1 MATAAS
7 CLSVFAGAAAT
18 TVAASSR
25 LMSRRA
31 VACAGYAGMDD
42 GGGGEGMMI
51 MARRRRL
58 VVPGIIATAGGG
70 VRLRPATKGAYT
82 CARAQRARGPSLA
95 TDQSLDIERANVH
108 VAYQG
113 SPGTAIE
120 EMVFK
125 AFPDCIAV
133 PCKKFVAAFEAV
145 DSSLADIVVLP
156 IENSSTGSFHQN
168 YDLLLRH
175 KLHIVQEVQVEIEL
189 CLWAL
194 PGVQKND
201 LRTIFSHPEEFAQC
215 EHSLSSL
222 RVIKKNV
229 DHCAA
234 GAEII
239 SMQNLGDAGV
249 IGNAQAAELYGLNIV
264 ECNFQDASP
273 NLTRYLVLAKTADI
287 PKEYGQYKTS
297 IVFGLEEG
305 PGILFKALSAFWMR
319 DINLSKIE
327 SRPNKREPMRTQG
340 NEKHF
345 NYIFYVDF
353 EASTAE
359 VQQRATFLRVLGCYQ
374 MREVGLTAPICQLST
389 VELVVNQE
397 KGTRCSSLGEAYP
410 CLVSVASGEPG
421 LAIVVGPVILR
432 SLSGPT
438 GGILPNPS
446 ASAGWKKGLGWPE
459 KFT

>member
-359 VQQRATFLRVLGCYQ
+359 VRVQNALNDLKVQQRATFLRVLGCYQ
-374 MREVGLTAPICQLST
+374 MREVGLTAPICQLS
-389 VELVVNQE
+389 V
-397 KGTRCSSLGEAYP
+397 SS
-410 CLVSVASGEPG
+410 
-421 LAIVVGPVILR
+421 
-432 SLSGPT
+432 T
-438 GGILPNPS
+438 
-446 ASAGWKKGLGWPE
+446 
-459 KFT
+459 

>member
-1 MATAAS
+1 
-7 CLSVFAGAAAT
+7 
-18 TVAASSR
+18 
-25 LMSRRA
+25 MS
-31 VACAGYAGMDD
+31 M
-42 GGGGEGMMI
+42 
-51 MARRRRL
+51 L
-58 VVPGIIATAGGG
+58 
-70 VRLRPATKGAYT
+70 K
-82 CARAQRARGPSLA
+82 QSHARGVTQDRASTATGSNQSQAPIQFSTNLSRPSLA

-120 EMVFK
+120 EIVFK

-175 KLHIVQEVQVEIEL
+175 KLLIVQEVQVEIEL

-222 RVIKKNV
+222 SVVKKNV

-239 SMQNLGDAGV
+239 PMQNLGDAGV

-273 NLTRYLVLAKTADI
+273 NLTRYLVLAKIADI

-305 PGILFKALSAFWMR
+305 PDILFKALSAFWMR

-340 NEKHF
+340 TEKHF

-359 VQQRATFLRVLGCYQ
+359 VRVQNALKDLKGNVFLSLD
-374 MREVGLTAPICQLST
+374 I
-389 VELVVNQE
+389 VE
-397 KGTRCSSLGEAYP
+397 S
-410 CLVSVASGEPG
+410 
-421 LAIVVGPVILR
+421 
-432 SLSGPT
+432 
-438 GGILPNPS
+438 
-446 ASAGWKKGLGWPE
+446 
-459 KFT
+459 

>member
-7 CLSVFAGAAAT
+7 CLSVFAGATAT

-95 TDQSLDIERANVH
+95 TDQSLDIERANVR

-113 SPGTAIE
+113 SLGTAIE

-359 VQQRATFLRVLGCYQ
+359 VRVQNALNDLKVQQRATFLRVLGCYQ
-374 MREVGLTAPICQLST
+374 MREVGLTAPICQLS
-389 VELVVNQE
+389 V
-397 KGTRCSSLGEAYP
+397 SS
-410 CLVSVASGEPG
+410 
-421 LAIVVGPVILR
+421 
-432 SLSGPT
+432 T
-438 GGILPNPS
+438 
-446 ASAGWKKGLGWPE
+446 
-459 KFT
+459 

>member
-7 CLSVFAGAAAT
+7 CLSVFAGATAT

-70 VRLRPATKGAYT
+70 VKLRPATKGAYT

-95 TDQSLDIERANVH
+95 TDQSLDIERANVR

-264 ECNFQDASP
+264 ECNFQ
-273 NLTRYLVLAKTADI
+273 
-287 PKEYGQYKTS
+287 
-297 IVFGLEEG
+297 
-305 PGILFKALSAFWMR
+305 
-319 DINLSKIE
+319 IE

-359 VQQRATFLRVLGCYQ
+359 VRVQNALNDLKVQQRATFLRVLGCYQ
-374 MREVGLTAPICQLST
+374 MREVGLTAPICQLS
-389 VELVVNQE
+389 V
-397 KGTRCSSLGEAYP
+397 SS
-410 CLVSVASGEPG
+410 
-421 LAIVVGPVILR
+421 
-432 SLSGPT
+432 T
-438 GGILPNPS
+438 
-446 ASAGWKKGLGWPE
+446 
-459 KFT
+459 